1 MSDSTQTVIQQRP
14 GYIEDIDEALLA
26 KYFGNPLA
34 AGDSYT
40 DPATGET
47 RVLEEGDPLI
57 GQLTG
62 GMVDDP
68 SIFNIPDYV
77 QAGERRIDPVTGEV
91 IEASLTPG
99 AADLQDTV
107 AATFATE
114 QGMVFRNLDPKIQLA
129 TQ

>member
-1 MSDSTQTVIQQRP
+1 MSDTTQTVIQQRP

-57 GQLTG
+57 
-62 GMVDDP
+62 M
-68 SIFNIPDYV
+68 SK
-77 QAGERRIDPVTGEV
+77 QASGELI
-91 IEASLTPG
+91 L
-99 AADLQDTV
+99 
-107 AATFATE
+107 
-114 QGMVFRNLDPKIQLA
+114 
-129 TQ
+129 